1 MKNYI
6 VFFILLLSSF
16 SSWGGELLWK
26 AGKTEFKLIK
36 VEDDGYASKSC
47 QKTCGLKTKALAKIP
62 SVTQDE
68 LSGGK
73 VPASVVC
80 KKIGGD
86 VVYLSHADKE
96 ETFCVHGKDIVSLS
110 LLLP

>member
-1 MKNYI
+1 MKN
-6 VFFILLLSSF
+6 FFLVLIILLSSF
-16 SSWGGELLWK
+16 SLWGKELSWKTGEK
-26 AGKTEFKLIK
+26 EFKLIQ
-36 VEDDGYASKSC
+36 VGDDGYASKSC
-47 QKTCGLKTKALAKIP
+47 LKDCSLKSKAKIKLP
-62 SVTQDE
+62 EVTQEE
-68 LSGGK
+68 LGGGK

-86 VVYLSHADKE
+86 VVYLSHGDKE